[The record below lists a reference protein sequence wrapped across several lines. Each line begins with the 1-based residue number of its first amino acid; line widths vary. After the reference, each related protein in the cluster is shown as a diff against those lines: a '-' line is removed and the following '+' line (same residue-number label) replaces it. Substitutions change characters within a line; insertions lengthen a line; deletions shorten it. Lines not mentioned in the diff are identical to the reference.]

1 MHQPPLTQ
9 SHKQLN
15 HLIQERLNRRFQ
27 NNQDLMSTFGKYPTL
42 SQFEQFAQFEPNREF
57 RRVEQTFSQPR
68 ITRTTL
74 EPSNSNKGIS
84 QDQLQQSISIPATY
98 NNANEYSFVVSNERT
113 EMKRELQPVLIP
125 KDESSQR
132 FPVWINKTESH
143 QNGQT
148 RHNGDPYVPQNRVSY
163 KLANLIKVKTTESVE
178 NMDETE
184 TGTPINNR
192 VSSPLSHAIS
202 VQFQN
207 QKGVADQLNY
217 ENKRLNSQN
226 HNLQEEIGNQGND
239 KQKLQSE
246 ISGLKTERNELEIL
260 LKNIMEHIQTN
271 DRNELIPKIKALKAK
286 VLFSEN
292 RQIFLST
299 EKKQLE
305 IKFEKTSQENAKLT
319 DLIKSQ
325 ENKKDQEIDQ
335 LRFKGDDLQ
344 TRFNQFIATIKT
356 KGMFSEM
363 DLLELPVESSFENK
377 QIQQEI
383 ETLKKNLIDKEHD
396 YFVRENDL
404 LQKCAALELHL
415 EKLKTDFECVE
426 KNTQMNNVKSS
437 LDKNAHEQT
446 GGISGQG
453 AADGQVAELRDHLR
467 GIKSE
472 LDHSKAEISM
482 LANSNR
488 KKVNKIKKLE
498 VRFFESSIRVVFLSS
513 ELERLRGKVI
523 G

>member
-1 MHQPPLTQ
+1 MHQPQLTQ

-42 SQFEQFAQFEPNREF
+42 SQFEQVTHFEPNREF

-68 ITRTTL
+68 ITRTTF
-74 EPSNSNKGIS
+74 EPSHSNKGIS
-84 QDQLQQSISIPATY
+84 QDQLRQSISIPVTH
-98 NNANEYSFVVSNERT
+98 NNVNEYSFVVSNERT
-113 EMKRELQPVLIP
+113 EMKRDYQPILIA
-125 KDESSQR
+125 KEESSQR
-132 FPVWINKTESH
+132 IPVWTNKTENH
-143 QNGQT
+143 QNGET

-163 KLANLIKVKTTESVE
+163 KLANLINVKTTESVE

-207 QKGVADQLNY
+207 QKGVTDQLNL

-226 HNLQEEIGNQGND
+226 DNLQAEIGNQKND
-239 KQKLQSE
+239 KQKLQNE
-246 ISGLKTERNELEIL
+246 ISGLKTQKNELEIL
-260 LKNIMEHIQTN
+260 LKNIMEHIETI
-271 DRNELIPKIKALKAK
+271 DRNEIIPKIKALKAK

-299 EKKQLE
+299 EKKQFE
-305 IKFEKTSQENAKLT
+305 IQFEKTSQENAKLI

-325 ENKKDQEIDQ
+325 ENKKDQEIDR

-356 KGMFSEM
+356 KGMLSEM
-363 DLLELPVESSFENK
+363 DLLEFPVESSFENK
-377 QIQQEI
+377 QLQEEI
-383 ETLKKNLIDKEHD
+383 ETLKQNLIDKEHE

-404 LQKCAALELHL
+404 LQKYAALELHF

-437 LDKNAHEQT
+437 LDKVAQEQT
-446 GGISGQG
+446 VGLSGPGTDVGEVVQ
-453 AADGQVAELRDHLR
+453 LRDHLR

-472 LDHSKAEISM
+472 LDHSRGEISM